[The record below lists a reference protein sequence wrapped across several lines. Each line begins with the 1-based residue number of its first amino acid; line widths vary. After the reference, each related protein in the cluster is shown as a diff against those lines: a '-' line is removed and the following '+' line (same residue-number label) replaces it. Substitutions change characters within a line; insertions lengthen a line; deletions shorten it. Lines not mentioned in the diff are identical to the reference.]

1 MAGADAEKKLT
12 DSGQLL
18 KECEI
23 LDGELAALK
32 ARYEQYFLGLERK
45 PPSIA
50 HRALRQKVDTLKPSI
65 ARTAVVKVK
74 IQNIHQKLQ
83 TYERLWARTCQE
95 IENGTYRRDVFK
107 ARLHAKQREEQQ
119 QRPEPTPVS
128 GPTPVSAPKPTNPL
142 TEASLRSIYDS
153 FVAAKKQCREDVSKL
168 TFDSVA
174 SSLRKQVPSLLQKHN
189 ATSVEFK
196 VSILDGKAVLKAIP
210 KKN

>member
-1 MAGADAEKKLT
+1 
-12 DSGQLL
+12 
-18 KECEI
+18 

-32 ARYEQYFLGLERK
+32 ARYEQYFLGIERK
-45 PPSIA
+45 PPAIA
-50 HRALRQKVDTLKPSI
+50 HRALRQRIDTLKPSI

-95 IENGTYRRDVFK
+95 MENGTYRRDVFK
-107 ARLHAKQREEQQ
+107 ARLHAKQREGQQ
-119 QRPEPTPVS
+119 PRPGPTPTPVS
-128 GPTPVSAPKPTNPL
+128 GPTPVSAPKPTIPL

-174 SSLRKQVPSLLQKHN
+174 SSLRKHVPSLLKKHT

>member
-1 MAGADAEKKLT
+1 MAGADTEKKLT

-32 ARYEQYFLGLERK
+32 ARYEQYFLGIERK

-50 HRALRQKVDTLKPSI
+50 HRALRQRVDSLKPSI

-83 TYERLWARTCQE
+83 IYERLWTRTCQE
-95 IENGTYRRDVFK
+95 MENGTYRRDLFK
-107 ARLHAKQREEQQ
+107 ARLHAKQREEQRA
-119 QRPEPTPVS
+119 RPE
-128 GPTPVSAPKPTNPL
+128 PTPVSAPKPPNPL
-142 TEASLRSIYDS
+142 TEANLRSIYDS
-153 FVAAKKQCREDVSKL
+153 FVAAKKQCQEDVSKL

-174 SSLRKQVPSLLQKHN
+174 SSLRKQVPSLLKKHN
-189 ATSVEFK
+189 AVSIEFK
-196 VSILDGKAVLKAIP
+196 VSILDGKAVLRAIP

>member
-1 MAGADAEKKLT
+1 MADADTEKKLT

-32 ARYEQYFLGLERK
+32 ARYEQYFLGIERK

-74 IQNIHQKLQ
+74 IQNIHQKLH

-95 IENGTYRRDVFK
+95 MENGTYRRDVFK
-107 ARLHAKQREEQQ
+107 ARLHAKQREEQRE
-119 QRPEPTPVS
+119 RPEPTS
-128 GPTPVSAPKPTNPL
+128 FSAPKPASPL
-142 TEASLRSIYDS
+142 TDATLRSIYNS
-153 FVAAKKQCREDVSKL
+153 FVAAKKQCQEDVSKL

-174 SSLRKQVPSLLQKHN
+174 SSLRKQVPSLLKKHN

>member
-32 ARYEQYFLGLERK
+32 ARYEQYFLGIERK

-50 HRALRQKVDTLKPSI
+50 HRALRQRVDTLKPSI

-95 IENGTYRRDVFK
+95 MENGTYRRDVFK
-107 ARLHAKQREEQQ
+107 ARLHAKQREEQRA
-119 QRPEPTPVS
+119 RPEPTSVP
-128 GPTPVSAPKPTNPL
+128 APKPASPL
-142 TEASLRSIYDS
+142 TEASLRSVYES
-153 FVAAKKQCREDVSKL
+153 FIAAKKQCREDISKL

-174 SSLRKQVPSLLQKHN
+174 SSLRKQVPSLLKKHN
-189 ATSVEFK
+189 AASVEFK

>member
-1 MAGADAEKKLT
+1 MSGADAEKKLT

-32 ARYEQYFLGLERK
+32 ARYEQYFLGIERN

-50 HRALRQKVDTLKPSI
+50 HRALRQRIDTLKPSI

-95 IENGTYRRDVFK
+95 MENGTYRRDVFK
-107 ARLHAKQREEQQ
+107 ARLHAKQREEQR

-128 GPTPVSAPKPTNPL
+128 APPP
-142 TEASLRSIYDS
+142 ASSLADATLRSIYDS

-174 SSLRKQVPSLLQKHN
+174 SSLRKQVPTLLKKHN

>member
-128 GPTPVSAPKPTNPL
+128 APKPTNPL
-142 TEASLRSIYDS
+142 TPALLLRRYDS

>member
-32 ARYEQYFLGLERK
+32 ARYEQYFLGIERK

-50 HRALRQKVDTLKPSI
+50 HRALRQRVDTLKPSI

-95 IENGTYRRDVFK
+95 MENGTYRRDVFK
-107 ARLHAKQREEQQ
+107 ARLHAKQREEQRQ
-119 QRPEPTPVS
+119 PPQPTPI
-128 GPTPVSAPKPTNPL
+128 SAPKPANPL
-142 TEASLRSIYDS
+142 SEASLRSIYDS
-153 FVAAKKQCREDVSKL
+153 FVAAKKQCQEDVSKL

-174 SSLRKQVPSLLQKHN
+174 SSLRKQVPSLLKKHN